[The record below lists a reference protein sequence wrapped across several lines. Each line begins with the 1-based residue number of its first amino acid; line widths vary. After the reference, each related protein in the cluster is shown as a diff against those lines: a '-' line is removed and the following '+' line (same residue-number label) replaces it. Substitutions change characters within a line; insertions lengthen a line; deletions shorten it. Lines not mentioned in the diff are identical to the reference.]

1 MFEEVFGAAKAV
13 IQELS
18 AAKLPVTLPIV
29 YGPTSP
35 LAGKSA
41 GNLVLLRNSEGA
53 IQYSTHANPLNA
65 ERVHA
70 PSDLVLLHQIDD
82 VASLARWTALRPDA
96 LTFVKVDGMGAHLK
110 TMLHE
115 QKPELG
121 VVATDLLRH
130 PDFSAFAPLDC
141 QAGRDLSHVDFADL
155 LLDRI
160 EALDDPMVA
169 AAVASFRSAKTIS
182 YTGDLDTGATVGVSV
197 SWAGKSKSGEIAVPR
212 EFSAHFRAFAG
223 LAEVSDGLGGDEL
236 ASKAVFRVR
245 VMAGKEADAAPVFRV
260 RWANAPEFALDSSR
274 RLLAHLER
282 ELKRPVFLGVP
293 KVQHY
298 APIA

>member
-1 MFEEVFGAAKAV
+1 MFEQVFAAAKAV
-13 IQELS
+13 IQEIS
-18 AAKLPVTLPIV
+18 AAKLPVTLPV
-29 YGPTSP
+29 LYGPTSP

-41 GNLVLLRNSEGA
+41 GNLVLQRSDEGA
-53 IQYSTHANPLNA
+53 VSYGMVPNA
-65 ERVHA
+65 MDHGRRDA
-70 PSDLVLLHQIDD
+70 PSDLVLQHQIDD
-82 VASLARWTALRPDA
+82 VASLARWTAARGLA
-96 LTFVKVDGMGAHLK
+96 LTFVKVDAGGAHLK
-110 TMLHE
+110 TMIGE
-115 QKPELG
+115 ESPELG
-121 VVATDLLRH
+121 VVSTDLPRH
-130 PDFSAFAPLDC
+130 PDFSAFAQLDC
-141 QAGRDLSHVDFADL
+141 QAGRDLSHIDFADL

-197 SWAGKSKSGEIAVPR
+197 SWAGKSKSGDLAVPR

-223 LAEVSDGLGGDEL
+223 LAGAPDGQDDEL
-236 ASKAVFRVR
+236 ASKAIFRVR

-274 RLLAHLER
+274 KLLAHLER

-293 KVQHY
+293 RVQHY
-298 APIA
+298 APIV

>member
-1 MFEEVFGAAKAV
+1 MFEQVFASAKAV
-13 IQELS
+13 FQELY

-41 GNLVLLRNSEGA
+41 GNLVLHRDEDGSISYNA
-53 IQYSTHANPLNA
+53 QPNALNA

-70 PSDLVLLHQIDD
+70 PADLVLQHQIDD
-82 VASLARWTALRPDA
+82 VASLARWTEARPGA
-96 LTFVKVDGMGAHLK
+96 LTFVKVDDLGAHLK
-110 TMLHE
+110 TMIGE
-115 QKPELG
+115 AAPELG
-121 VVATDLLRH
+121 VVSTDLPRH
-130 PDFSAFAPLDC
+130 PDFRAFATLDC
-141 QAGRDLSHVDFADL
+141 QHGRDLSHVDFADL

-223 LAEVSDGLGGDEL
+223 LAEPADGQADEL

-298 APIA
+298 APIV